1 MNENST
7 SLWLVVSA
15 MTTNTHVCKQKRK
28 KQYLRIIL
36 KYSVTWLLDTF
47 TLHFME
53 YKTLT
58 AQDEQEYTPQ
68 SLVFSAEKCWAGT

>member
-1 MNENST
+1 
-7 SLWLVVSA
+7 

-28 KQYLRIIL
+28 KQSAYRRKVSENNIKIF
-36 KYSVTWLLDTF
+36 SNMAVGHTF

-58 AQDEQEYTPQ
+58 ARDEQEYTPQ
-68 SLVFSAEKCWAGT
+68 SLVFSAEKCCAGT

>member
-1 MNENST
+1 MYVNRKERNSLTEQKVSENHIKIFSN
-7 SLWLVVSA
+7 LAVG
-15 MTTNTHVCKQKRK
+15 H
-28 KQYLRIIL
+28 
-36 KYSVTWLLDTF
+36 TF

-68 SLVFSAEKCWAGT
+68 SLVFSAEKC

>member
-1 MNENST
+1 MYVSRKETNSLHT
-7 SLWLVVSA
+7 A
-15 MTTNTHVCKQKRK
+15 GK
-28 KQYLRIIL
+28 YLRIIL

-68 SLVFSAEKCWAGT
+68 SLVFSAEKC